1 MLYIRSSVNYKRNT
15 AKHILF
21 LIISIVL
28 SIVPEEVS
36 AQNSKS
42 SSQILSA
49 MVGKIRST
57 PSVKMEF
64 EFLAV
69 DKLGLQNPAR
79 ENYSGSVTASGDFYK
94 LYNSNFELF
103 CDGETK
109 WMVNHSEGEVTIFHH
124 DPGQTDIVENPMG
137 FFTTVESAYNFP
149 ERAKSEIIKSVSPSV
164 NGQQVWSIEL
174 KPKNKRAPYKEIV
187 LSINSATNQPTLVK
201 YTSRDNS
208 VYIVVIKEFKSLP
221 QQLPK
226 SIFTPPSPLPPGYKT
241 NDLR

>member
-1 MLYIRSSVNYKRNT
+1 MLYIRQSFNYTSSA

-21 LIISIVL
+21 LIITIVL
-28 SIVPEEVS
+28 SNAPAEVS

-49 MVGKIRST
+49 MVEKIRSA

-69 DKLGLQNPAR
+69 DKFGLKNPDN
-79 ENYSGSVTASGDFYK
+79 ESYSGSVTASDDFYK
-94 LYNSNFELF
+94 LNNPNFELF
-103 CDGETK
+103 CDGKTK

-164 NGQQVWSIEL
+164 NGQQVWSIDL

-208 VYIVVIKEFKSLP
+208 VYIVIIKDFKSLT

-226 SIFTPPSPLPPGYKT
+226 STFTPPSPLPPGYKR